1 MEELD
6 QILADM
12 GRVMDDL
19 GALADDAFDERL
31 RLLQEQK
38 RLRVRAAEV
47 RAAAPINRAALEA
60 ELAGL
65 LDRWDGIQDQR
76 IDVVMQSGGGSQG
89 GDAFSGAHAVRM
101 NQEIDQAL
109 GREQIELR
117 IAEIRR
123 LLEPPDGQR
132 I

>member
-1 MEELD
+1 MKELD
-6 QILADM
+6 QILAEM

-19 GALADDAFDERL
+19 GALADDAFEERL
-31 RLLQEQK
+31 QLLQEQK

-47 RAAAPINRAALEA
+47 RAGAPINREALEA

-76 IDVVMQSGGGSQG
+76 IDVVMQSGGGSHG

-101 NQEIDQAL
+101 NQEIDRAL
-109 GREQIELR
+109 GRDQIELR

-123 LLEPPDGQR
+123 LLETESSPGT
-132 I
+132 

>member
-19 GALADDAFDERL
+19 EALADDAFDERL

-123 LLEPPDGQR
+123 LLEPPDGQG

>member
-19 GALADDAFDERL
+19 GALADDAFEERL

-47 RAAAPINRAALEA
+47 RSAAPINREALEA

-101 NQEIDQAL
+101 NREIDQAL
-109 GREQIELR
+109 GRDQIELR

-123 LLEPPDGQR
+123 LLDPPDGQR
-132 I
+132 V